1 MKAQNR
7 FEEMYYTN
15 NINRLIYFNKL
26 KDNNKKR
33 KMLHDKQKSKKK
45 DKIVF
50 LRLINIACG

>member
-45 DKIVF
+45 KKF
-50 LRLINIACG
+50 F

>member
-15 NINRLIYFNKL
+15 NINRLIYYNKL